1 MNIRAIISLAAL
13 AAVTGCSHQVDS
25 ANEPTFGASV
35 AAMHEAQAV
44 SHTAQAGAPEGSGA
58 AGALAQERYKQGQ
71 TRPLLPTATS
81 LTDPND

>member
-1 MNIRAIISLAAL
+1 MKIRAILTLATL
-13 AAVTGCSHQVDS
+13 AAVASCSHQVNS
-25 ANEPTFGASV
+25 AHEPAFGASV

-58 AGALAQERYKQGQ
+58 AGALAQERYKRGQ

-81 LTDPND
+81 LTNTNE